1 MMLLTVLLTGGV
13 GSRLRPL
20 TYQMPKPLLP
30 LMNRPFILYVL
41 EYLARYKITD
51 VVLTLSHKGEEIMEY
66 FQMNPFPAVTVRF
79 SMEKVPMGTAGALK
93 NVEPYVE
100 GESILVMNGDILT
113 DFPIHSLIE
122 AHKKKGAKVT
132 IALKEVEDPSAFG
145 LVILGKGDRIK
156 KFVEKPAEFEWIEDR
171 TINAGIYV
179 MDVDLLE
186 KIPAGQEVS
195 LERAFFPMLIADDVP
210 VYGKVFDG
218 YWLDVGTFSSYFK
231 AHQDILAGKIRV
243 SVPGKFKKSEGVWVQ
258 EHVKIAEGAEIKP
271 PVFIG
276 ENTVIGEGVVI
287 SEYTVI
293 GSRCTIQK
301 DARVESSIL
310 HEEVLVGENA
320 RIRES
325 LLGKGVIIEPGV
337 YIRSGNILGSGSVIT
352 QGSILPS
359 SF

>member
-1 MMLLTVLLTGGV
+1 MLLAVLLTGGV
-13 GSRLRPL
+13 GTRLRPL

-41 EYLARYKITD
+41 EYLARHKITD

-66 FQMNPFPAVTVRF
+66 FQQNPFPGATVRF
-79 SMEKVPMGTAGALK
+79 SMEKFPMGTAGALK
-93 NVEPYVE
+93 NVEPYIE
-100 GESILVMNGDILT
+100 GDSILVMNGDILT

-145 LVILGKGDRIK
+145 LALLGKGERIK
-156 KFVEKPAEFEWIEDR
+156 KFVEKPSEFEWVEDR

-179 MDVDLLE
+179 IDVDLLE
-186 KIPAGQEVS
+186 KIPVGQEVS
-195 LERAFFPMLIADDVP
+195 LERAFFPALIANDIP

-243 SVPGKFKKSEGVWVQ
+243 SLPGKMRKNEGVWMQDRVR
-258 EHVKIAEGAEIKP
+258 IAESAEVKP

-276 ENTVIGEGVVI
+276 ENTVIGEGAVI
-287 SEYTVI
+287 TEYTVI

-301 DARVESSIL
+301 EARVESAIL

-325 LLGKGVIIEPGV
+325 LLGRGVIIEPGAH
-337 YIRSGNILGSGSVIT
+337 IRSGNILGSGSVIS